1 MQRKLAIRII
11 NMPEN
16 HPLRTLCP
24 PTFPPYYNTDE
35 PDRRWTAWD
44 AAPDQTHKPR
54 YQTRLIRIL
63 SKLSTFINSRSEI
76 ETWSTIATPPW
87 HEPTIETAI
96 SKLPKEEEALR
107 HGEMIV
113 TLRQDPNNILVYTDG
128 SKREDNIGGAGHI
141 DIPGQD
147 PIELLFP
154 LGREHEV
161 YDAEIHAIHKTIE
174 KCAKLCRQRQ
184 MRNKTFW
191 VFSDNQ
197 AAVMRMATFKASTG
211 QTASLEVQQACKTIS
226 EYDCRISLQWV
237 PGHTEVEGN
246 EEADRLAKAATEIPQ
261 PSLYMTTVTYLR
273 RIARACSQIE
283 WAKEWRNLSN
293 TGRSYAQ
300 TWKRK
305 PDAIFES
312 NNRKTISLI
321 TQLRTAHGY
330 FRAYLAPLP
339 NNQIETES

>member
-1 MQRKLAIRII
+1 
-11 NMPEN
+11 
-16 HPLRTLCP
+16 
-24 PTFPPYYNTDE
+24 
-35 PDRRWTAWD
+35 
-44 AAPDQTHKPR
+44 
-54 YQTRLIRIL
+54 
-63 SKLSTFINSRSEI
+63 
-76 ETWSTIATPPW
+76 
-87 HEPTIETAI
+87 
-96 SKLPKEEEALR
+96 
-107 HGEMIV
+107 MIV

-283 WAKEWRNLSN
+283 WAKEWRSLNN
-293 TGRSYAQ
+293 TGRSYARA
-300 TWKRK
+300 WKRK
-305 PDAIFES
+305 PDAIFEG

-339 NNQIETES
+339 NNQIETESCFCDEEALQTPHHLLLRCDRYREQRRGLLKAINQRNPKWATASVMHNAGIHDELLDFLNATQIGTRMWSTKNNEGRSSTPHPGRRDWGVEEEDEGEEEHGDAE